1 MTTQPLGFRSVW
13 HGYFMQRTT
22 TMRSIHTSAHAATL
36 RRKNFDTMLM
46 VLSALGTCGV
56 MLLYLAASG
65 AFN

>member
-1 MTTQPLGFRSVW
+1 
-13 HGYFMQRTT
+13 
-22 TMRSIHTSAHAATL
+22 MRSIHTSANAATL
-36 RRKNFDTMLM
+36 RRKNFDAMLM

>member
-1 MTTQPLGFRSVW
+1 
-13 HGYFMQRTT
+13 
-22 TMRSIHTSAHAATL
+22 MRSIHTSAHAAPPL
-36 RRKNFDTMLM
+36 RWKNFDTMLM